1 MQYMHEGEEIDSVC
15 RKLVYRIVGEFDE
28 DLN

>member
-1 MQYMHEGEEIDSVC
+1 MRYMHEGEEIDSVC
-15 RKLVYRIVGEFDE
+15 GKLVYLIVGEFGK